1 MTKSQ
6 IHTIL
11 LDRHQ
16 LWRSHD
22 PTSNQ
27 TFDFCGKKRCHTPFF
42 KKGATFCRSHLF
54 LSHLLKRHNFTA
66 RSSSWPP
73 PGYPPSSYLML
84 PNLTNQFIKLSDG
97 DLQCKWNSDIYI
109 IDFSM
114 TEKEFFVNII
124 VWNIVLIWDPAN
136 SISSL
141 TNSLERPR
149 TNSLPSWPSA
159 SSKVFIFLKY
169 SQVLI

>member
-1 MTKSQ
+1 MYGDLM
-6 IHTIL
+6 IL
-11 LDRHQ
+11 RTVL
-16 LWRSHD
+16 
-22 PTSNQ
+22 
-27 TFDFCGKKRCHTPFF
+27 TFDFCERCHTPFF
-42 KKGATFCRSHLF
+42 ILHLFVTWIFFLSFHSHLT
-54 LSHLLKRHNFTA
+54 SC
-66 RSSSWPP
+66 P
-73 PGYPPSSYLML
+73 PGYPPSYLLGYLLGYPSSYLML

-97 DLQCKWNSDIYI
+97 DLLCEWNSDIFI
-109 IDFSM
+109 IDFSK

-124 VWNIVLIWDPAN
+124 VWNILLIWDPAN

-159 SSKVFIFLKY
+159 SSKVFIFLKS